1 MRQAG
6 YHNYIDRE
14 ELLLCDVAAK
24 FVPIGWNMWES
35 VAAEYNASKERSWAA
50 RDFDWLRRKFRKL
63 YAKPKPTD
71 YRVQSGAHTSHDGR
85 VNGVD
90 DTQLLEE
97 VNSALNGEGGL
108 IQLAQAGLGPIQS
121 GDQNLGEQNDDDVS
135 DASPDE
141 NFDIINSSYVGG
153 RLRVRISTPIVSVAT
168 PDGSALS
175 RNPDRAATD
184 AVEAER
190 FRRMNA
196 TSDWLG
202 GRDLRVLRD
211 NFEEMGV
218 NPGAKSKRPAT
229 ETTAPP
235 TYVASKRVRAK
246 KRMEALEKGLRE
258 AELASAATG

>member
-141 NFDIINSSYVGG
+141 NFDIINSSYVGD
-153 RLRVRISTPIVSVAT
+153 STGTVTTSQGLAPVEFAAESSDEETKEQDSQSIESSEVFTVAVSGEG
-168 PDGSALS
+168 PDG
-175 RNPDRAATD
+175 
-184 AVEAER
+184 
-190 FRRMNA
+190 
-196 TSDWLG
+196 
-202 GRDLRVLRD
+202 
-211 NFEEMGV
+211 
-218 NPGAKSKRPAT
+218 
-229 ETTAPP
+229 
-235 TYVASKRVRAK
+235 
-246 KRMEALEKGLRE
+246 
-258 AELASAATG
+258 